1 MKALYLIAASAAV
14 LSVAACYPAPQR
26 LTRLDCPETQGALTR
41 IGQAADGRSC
51 AYLSENGAEVS
62 LRIVEVQGGLDATL
76 ARLEQE
82 LRSYIPPQSAAAPA
96 AATETAGT
104 AAPAAPAAAAVES
117 AAVDA
122 AQGGAGAAAAAQKAS
137 AEARADAGGRL
148 SVEADGGGE
157 VVRVDIPGVHIEA
170 DESKDEA
177 NISIGKMTIQAGDE
191 GATVRSR
198 RDVRLR
204 GEALSREKRGV
215 RARLVIAGD
224 QVEPAWR
231 YLEYDVG
238 GRKTGP
244 LAVAMVRAKEG
255 EGMGHDHGDVQRLVR
270 RNGGV

>member
-1 MKALYLIAASAAV
+1 MKAIYLIAASAAA
-14 LSVAACYPAPQR
+14 LSVAACHPAPKR

-51 AYLSENGAEVS
+51 AYVSENGAEVS

-82 LRSYIPPQSAAAPA
+82 LRSYIPPQAAAAPA
-96 AATETAGT
+96 AVQSAEAPT
-104 AAPAAPAAAAVES
+104 AAEPAAAAET

-122 AQGGAGAAAAAQKAS
+122 AEGGSSAAAAAQKAS

-148 SVEADGGGE
+148 NVEASGPEGAE
-157 VVRVDIPGVHIEA
+157 VVRVDIPGIRIEA
-170 DESKDEA
+170 DEANDKA
-177 NISIGKMTIQAGDE
+177 NIQIGKMTIQAGDE
-191 GATVRSR
+191 GATVRTR

-224 QVEPAWR
+224 QVEPNWR
-231 YLEYDVG
+231 YLEYEVG

-244 LAVAMVRAKEG
+244 LAVALVRAKEG
-255 EGMGHDHGDVQRLVR
+255 EAMDHDHGDVERLVR